1 MASYAEL
8 KKQKIE
14 EEKKAEEETKTEPMD
29 LATFKKELEDELINL
44 KFKIKL
50 TKYLKKIGTKN
61 TYEMRKKY
69 ENIYWRKLKVYCE
82 VCGHKYDDDITDNE
96 MKIRYQELRSEVNK
110 ISEGGYALGNL
121 LNKIF

>member
-1 MASYAEL
+1 MASYAEM
-8 KKQKIE
+8 KKQKA
-14 EEKKAEEETKTEPMD
+14 EEKEKEEKSEPVD
-29 LATFKKELEDELINL
+29 LATFKNELEEELINL

-50 TKYLKKIGTKN
+50 TKDLKKIGTKN
-61 TYEMRKKY
+61 TYDMRKKY

-110 ISEGGYALGNL
+110 ISEGGYALNSL
-121 LNKIF
+121 LNKLF

>member
-1 MASYAEL
+1 MASYAEM
-8 KKQKIE
+8 KKQKA
-14 EEKKAEEETKTEPMD
+14 EEKEKEEKSEPVD
-29 LATFKKELEDELINL
+29 LATFKKELEEELINL

-50 TKYLKKIGTKN
+50 TKDLKKIGTKN
-61 TYEMRKKY
+61 TYDMRKKY

-110 ISEGGYALGNL
+110 ISEGGYALNSL
-121 LNKIF
+121 LNKLF

>member
-1 MASYAEL
+1 MASYAEM
-8 KKQKIE
+8 KKQKA
-14 EEKKAEEETKTEPMD
+14 EEKEKEEKSEPVD
-29 LATFKKELEDELINL
+29 LATFKKELEEELINL

-50 TKYLKKIGTKN
+50 TKDFKKIGTKN
-61 TYEMRKKY
+61 TYDMRKKY

-110 ISEGGYALGNL
+110 ISEGGYALNSL
-121 LNKIF
+121 LNKLF